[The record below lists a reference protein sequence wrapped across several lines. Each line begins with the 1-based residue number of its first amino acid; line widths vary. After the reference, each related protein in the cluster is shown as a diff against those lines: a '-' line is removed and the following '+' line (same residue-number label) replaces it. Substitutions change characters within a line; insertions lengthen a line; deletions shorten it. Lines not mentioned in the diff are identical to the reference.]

1 MSSQHRY
8 NSLAPLYDAVDLA
21 EHVYKARLRLL
32 LFENLHGRILDAGAG
47 TGRSLPYYPADAQV
61 VAADLSFGMLQRAKE
76 RGAAAGHPIGVVA
89 MDLLRTGFPD
99 ATFDGITSAFTFCT
113 LDEAL
118 QRPAIAEMAR
128 ICKPG
133 GELRILDYALSRRP
147 VVRQAMQ
154 IYEIWEKAVW
164 HGAFERRTESYLAP
178 AGFTLVREES
188 HVFDMVRLYVAR
200 RDDRAA

>member
-1 MSSQHRY
+1 MSSQRRY
-8 NSLAPLYDAVDLA
+8 DSLAPLYDAVDVA
-21 EHVYKARLRLL
+21 EHVYKTRLRPL

-47 TGRSLPYYPADAQV
+47 TGRSLPFYPAGSHV
-61 VAADLSFGMLQRAKE
+61 VAIDLSAAMLRRAKE
-76 RGAAAGHPIGVVA
+76 RGEALGRPVGLAA

-113 LDEAL
+113 LDESL
-118 QRPAIAEMAR
+118 QRPAVAEMAR

-147 VVRQAMQ
+147 IMRQAMQ
-154 IYEIWEKAVW
+154 VYEVWEKAVW
-164 HGAFERRTESYLAP
+164 HGGFERRTDSYLEP
-178 AGFTLVREES
+178 AGFEVIREES

-200 RDDRAA
+200 RRDDAA

>member
-1 MSSQHRY
+1 MSSQRRY

-21 EHVYKARLRLL
+21 EHVYKARLRPL

-47 TGRSLPYYPADAQV
+47 TGRSLPFYPAGAQI
-61 VAADLSFGMLQRAKE
+61 VAADLSPGMLRRAKDRSE
-76 RGAAAGHPIGVVA
+76 ALGRPIGLTA
-89 MDLLRTGFPD
+89 MDLLRTGFTD

-154 IYEIWEKAVW
+154 LYEIWEKAVW
-164 HGAFERRTESYLAP
+164 HGAFQRRTESYLEP
-178 AGFTLVREES
+178 AGFTLIREES
-188 HVFDMVRLYVAR
+188 HVYDMVRLYVAR
-200 RDDRAA
+200 RNA